1 MDYITGVSTPG
12 VGAVCQRDGILETTI
27 RTQDMVPARAFYEG
41 ALGLELIDS
50 DNGCR
55 RGRVAANVK
64 MSNGSDS

>member
-1 MDYITGVSTPG
+1 M
-12 VGAVCQRDGILETTI
+12 E
-27 RTQDMVPARAFYEG
+27 MVPARAFYEG

-55 RGRVAANVK
+55 LIRGRVAANVK